1 MLDMFQT
8 DQQNQMNEASRT
20 PIPTLG
26 TTPAESFGAALD
38 ASERNSSAYSQ
49 SFNEADF
56 IRQKLDEFQSKT
68 GQKLDNPGLRSPVN
82 PLNNFV
88 YDRRIQALRDKF
100 ADTAQQTG
108 DSSIAFPSD
117 DEIKQG
123 GVNLARQSLL
133 RQEALAQGQQNFG
146 AGVAGFV
153 GGQIVSLPSNAAA
166 IATIPEGGLA
176 AKMLG
181 AAAGFGGVQLFNDL
195 TTFGY
200 RKAVNPEFG
209 AADIAKD
216 VAYQAAGG
224 AAFELGGAAIG
235 GLAGAIWRRFKNV
248 APAVADKVPLET
260 QDTGNVAERVADLYA
275 QNPFKGAAGEAAH
288 TEAIAKIESDLQAGR
303 PPELPPSAG
312 DPSIAVGPTDA
323 EIGSHAAAT
332 NPELYARVDQLQ
344 GQIAEARANLDAK
357 LNDPNFRLLDKN
369 IPVEN
374 ELRVQLN
381 DLQQQRAALGPEV
394 NATRQAAEDF
404 LRSHPETTPGEV
416 PPTDLAPA
424 APKQE
429 PVGPVNAA
437 QAFGDKATVDAAAA
451 HPYKGINRISEA
463 MEDAAPAWKAMRDA
477 AQRGD
482 IPPAFDVTEHIM
494 SAVRALVRAKDE
506 GRTIADV
513 MNNGPEFHSDT
524 SQMATRL
531 FFKPD
536 SAQFLSKSQIS
547 ENLKF
552 LADGLRETPKEKGAA
567 APSPRVALP
576 PQTSRLVGDA
586 TAPEAIEK
594 VANDPKV
601 HEAMGADLQRN
612 IEQGRNRVPVDDGQG
627 GVRLGVADAELK
639 AIDDQ
644 ISAAQEISACAT
656 PVAEAAE

>member
-1 MLDMFQT
+1 MLDMFQG
-8 DQQNQMNEASRT
+8 DQQNQMDQATRT
-20 PIPTLG
+20 PVPTLG

-38 ASERNSSAYSQ
+38 ASERNSAAYSQ

-56 IRQKLDEFQSKT
+56 IQQKLDEFQGKT
-68 GQKLDNPGLRSPVN
+68 GQKLDHPGLRSPVN

-88 YDRRIQALRDKF
+88 YDRRIQALRGKF

-153 GGQIVSLPSNAAA
+153 GGQVVSLPSNAAA

-181 AAAGFGGVQLFNDL
+181 AAAGFGGMQLFNDL

-209 AADIAKD
+209 AADVAKD

-248 APAVADKVPLET
+248 APAVADKVPMET

-275 QNPFKGAAGEAAH
+275 QNPFKGPAGEAAH

-323 EIGSHAAAT
+323 EVGSHAAAT

-344 GQIAEARANLDAK
+344 AEIAEAQAK
-357 LNDPNFRLLDKN
+357 VSQLAASPFEKD
-369 IPVEN
+369 IATESAA
-374 ELRVQLN
+374 RVQLN

-416 PPTDLAPA
+416 PPADLAPA

-437 QAFGDKATVDAAAA
+437 QAFGDKATLDAAAA

-482 IPPAFDVTEHIM
+482 IPPTFDVTEHIM

-536 SAQFLSKSQIS
+536 SAQFLSKAQIS

-567 APSPRVALP
+567 AAPARVALP
-576 PQTSRLVGDA
+576 AQTSRLVGDA
-586 TAPEAIEK
+586 TAPEAIAK

-601 HEAMGADLQRN
+601 HEAMGAELQRN
-612 IEQGRNRVPVDDGQG
+612 IEQGRNRVPVDDGEG

-644 ISAAQEISACAT
+644 ISAAQEIGACAT